1 MHNFIEP
8 SGEWRTIHQ
17 DCHGCDLLRRMVE
30 QLQAL
35 YPECPLLR
43 ELPALIYRCRQR
55 ACLAVLLT
63 EDLAPAEFKSVSELA
78 LPNLAA
84 LFAKARQSSFQNP
97 TKEDAE

>member
-1 MHNFIEP
+1 MHNFIKP

-17 DCHGCDLLRRMVE
+17 HGYDLLRLMVE

-35 YPECPLLR
+35 YPGCPLLR
-43 ELPALIYRCRQR
+43 ELSALIHRYRQR

>member
-17 DCHGCDLLRRMVE
+17 HGYDLLRLMVE

-43 ELPALIYRCRQR
+43 ELSALIHRYRQR
-55 ACLAVLLT
+55 ACLAAMLT
-63 EDLAPAEFKSVSELA
+63 EDHTPAEFKSVSELA

-84 LFAKARQSSFQNP
+84 LFAKSGQSSFRNP

>member
-1 MHNFIEP
+1 MHNFIKP
-8 SGEWRTIHQ
+8 SGEWRIIHQ

-43 ELPALIYRCRQR
+43 ELPSLIHRYQQR
-55 ACLAVLLT
+55 VCLAAMLT
-63 EDLAPAEFKSVSELA
+63 EDHAPAEFKSVSELA

-84 LFAKARQSSFQNP
+84 LFAKSGQSSFRNP
-97 TKEDAE
+97 TKEDTE